1 MRQKTLVLSRECKL
15 LRVTV
20 RCPHGES
27 VDFEFPTPSKN
38 LGAFDAERRKT
49 LAQILRNNKKA
60 WKLIEQGRSVF
71 GRCVQCTRSNSLL

>member
-1 MRQKTLVLSRECKL
+1 MKQKTLVLSRDCKL

-27 VDFEFPTPSKN
+27 VDFEFPTPAKR
-38 LGAFDAERRKT
+38 ADAERRRT
-49 LAQILRNNKKA
+49 LAQILRANKKA

-71 GRCVQCTRSNSLL
+71 GRCRQCTRSNQSL